1 LAGGF
6 ILDSNQ
12 IRLNSGGIRLLVCSI
27 FIACAFSSINAHGET
42 PSIIGAWKPVKY
54 MWTEGDSTRVVN
66 DNPQPGLFIASA
78 KFYSWIVIWGDED
91 RPLEPE
97 GSMEDY
103 THDQLKS
110 MSVPFV
116 SNAGTY
122 IIENNRF
129 VFDPVVALSQNF
141 QESGEHNTE
150 FEISSDGN
158 SIVFFGRDE
167 SGEVNWRRTWVR
179 LE

>member
-1 LAGGF
+1 M
-6 ILDSNQ
+6 DSNK
-12 IRLNSGGIRLLVCSI
+12 IRLNGGGIRLLVCSV
-27 FIACAFSSINAHGET
+27 FFACAFSSNNARGET

-78 KFYSWIVIWGDED
+78 KFYSTSLIRGDEV

-97 GSMEDY
+97 GSREDY

-122 IIENNRF
+122 LIGNNRF
-129 VFDPVVALSQNF
+129 VYDPVVALNQNF
-141 QESGEHNTE
+141 QESGEHNIE

-158 SIVFFGRDE
+158 TIVFFGRDE
-167 SGEVNWRRTWVR
+167 SGEVNWRNTWVR

>member
-1 LAGGF
+1 
-6 ILDSNQ
+6 
-12 IRLNSGGIRLLVCSI
+12 
-27 FIACAFSSINAHGET
+27 
-42 PSIIGAWKPVKY
+42 

-66 DNPQPGLFIASA
+66 ENPQPGLFIASA
-78 KFYSWIVIWGDED
+78 KFYSTTLIRGDED

-97 GSMEDY
+97 GDRGDY

-129 VFDPVVALSQNF
+129 VYDPVVALNQNF
-141 QESGEHNTE
+141 QESGEHNLE

-158 SIVFFGRDE
+158 TMVWFGRDE
-167 SGEVNWRRTWVR
+167 SGEVNWRNTWVR

>member
-1 LAGGF
+1 M
-6 ILDSNQ
+6 DPNQ
-12 IRLNSGGIRLLVCSI
+12 IRLNSGGIRLFVCSV
-27 FIACAFSSINAHGET
+27 FIACAFGSINAHGET
-42 PSIIGAWKPVKY
+42 PSIIGAWKPVKH
-54 MWTEGDSTRVVN
+54 MWTEGDTTRVI
-66 DNPQPGLFIASA
+66 DNPQPGMFIASA
-78 KFYSWIVIWGDED
+78 KFYSTTFIGGDED

-97 GSMEDY
+97 GSREDY

-129 VFDPVVALSQNF
+129 VYDPVVALNQNF

-158 SIVFFGRDE
+158 TIVFFGRDE
-167 SGEVNWRRTWVR
+167 SGEVNWRNTWVR

>member
-1 LAGGF
+1 M
-6 ILDSNQ
+6 DSNQ
-12 IRLNSGGIRLLVCSI
+12 IRLNSGGIRLLVCSV
-27 FIACAFSSINAHGET
+27 FIACAFSSNNAHGET

-78 KFYSWIVIWGDED
+78 KFYSTTFIGGDED

-97 GSMEDY
+97 GSREDY

-129 VFDPVVALSQNF
+129 VYDPVVALNQNF
-141 QESGEHNTE
+141 QESGEHNLE

-158 SIVFFGRDE
+158 TMVWFGRDE
-167 SGEVNWRRTWVR
+167 SGEVNWRNTWVR

>member
-1 LAGGF
+1 
-6 ILDSNQ
+6 LDSNH
-12 IRLNSGGIRLLVCSI
+12 IRLNSGGIRLLVCSV
-27 FIACAFSSINAHGET
+27 FIACAFSCINAHGET

-54 MWTEGDSTRVVN
+54 MWTEGDSTRVFN
-66 DNPQPGLFIASA
+66 NNPQPGLFIASA
-78 KFYSWIVIWGDED
+78 KFYSTTFIGGDEE
-91 RPLEPE
+91 RPLEPQ
-97 GSMEDY
+97 GDREDY

-129 VFDPVVALSQNF
+129 LYDPVVALNQNF
-141 QESGEHNTE
+141 QESGEHNLE

-158 SIVFFGRDE
+158 TMVWFGRDE
-167 SGEVNWRRTWVR
+167 SGEVSWRNTWVR

>member
-12 IRLNSGGIRLLVCSI
+12 IRPNSGGIRLLVCSI

-54 MWTEGDSTRVVN
+54 MWTEGDR
-66 DNPQPGLFIASA
+66 G
-78 KFYSWIVIWGDED
+78 
-91 RPLEPE
+91 
-97 GSMEDY
+97 DY

-129 VFDPVVALSQNF
+129 VYDPVVALNQNF
-141 QESGEHNTE
+141 QESGEHNLE

-158 SIVFFGRDE
+158 TMVWFGRDE
-167 SGEVNWRRTWVR
+167 SGEVNWRNTWVR